1 MIPRLAATRCLAALL
16 AFAAYPAPAADP
28 ADLDQAR
35 ALAAQLGQ
43 QLGAALRREMG
54 STGPEGAVSVCR
66 QLAPDI
72 AGTLSRESGA
82 RVARVSL
89 KPRNAMLG
97 QPDAWEQAVLA
108 DFDRRA
114 AAGEKP
120 ETLEHHE
127 VVEEPQGRHFRYM
140 KAIPVQPL
148 CVACHGPAETLSP
161 AVRDR
166 LAKEYPHDRATGYSP
181 GQVRGAITVKK
192 RLGEP

>member
-1 MIPRLAATRCLAALL
+1 MPSRIPFGRAALALL
-16 AFAAYPAPAADP
+16 AFAALPSPAADS

-54 STGPEGAVSVCR
+54 TTGPEGAVSVCR

-72 AGTLSRESGA
+72 AGTLSRESGT

-89 KPRNAMLG
+89 RPRNTMLG
-97 QPDAWEQAVLA
+97 QPDAWEQTVLA
-108 DFDRRA
+108 DFDRRI
-114 AAGEKP
+114 AAGEKA

-127 VVEEPQGRHFRYM
+127 VVDEPQGRHFRYM

-161 AVRDR
+161 AVRER

>member
-1 MIPRLAATRCLAALL
+1 MIRHPTVLRTATALL
-16 AFAAYPAPAADP
+16 VLASLPASAAETT
-28 ADLDQAR
+28 DLDQAR
-35 ALAAQLGQ
+35 ALAARLGQ
-43 QLGAALRREMG
+43 QLGAALRSEMAT
-54 STGPEGAVSVCR
+54 SGPEGAVGVCR
-66 QLAPDI
+66 QIAPDI
-72 AGTLSRESGA
+72 AGALSRESGA

-89 KPRNAMLG
+89 RPRNALLG

-114 AAGEKP
+114 AAGEKA
-120 ETLEHHE
+120 ETLEYHE
-127 VVEEPQGRHFRYM
+127 VVDEPQGRHFRYL

-148 CVACHGPAETLSP
+148 CMACHGPADGLAP
-161 AVRDR
+161 AVRER